1 MIIMKIMDLSER
13 YITYITEQTFLIPLS
28 VIIDYLLKIKVPLL
42 GFFLAYRLEFIKGLS
57 NLFYTEDGWLNLF
70 VLFIVSLLY
79 YTTESLTN
87 IGIAESIFKL
97 KIINKYDIPKKKL
110 LKLLIIRD
118 IIKAF
123 FISNIVNSL
132 FIIKTLIPQDLR
144 V

>member
-1 MIIMKIMDLSER
+1 MIMIIMKIMDLSER

-97 KIINKYDIPKKKL
+97 KIINKYEVGIPRYPIPELTTVQTHNLEKE
-110 LKLLIIRD
+110 
-118 IIKAF
+118 
-123 FISNIVNSL
+123 VNSIL
-132 FIIKTLIPQDLR
+132 G
-144 V
+144 